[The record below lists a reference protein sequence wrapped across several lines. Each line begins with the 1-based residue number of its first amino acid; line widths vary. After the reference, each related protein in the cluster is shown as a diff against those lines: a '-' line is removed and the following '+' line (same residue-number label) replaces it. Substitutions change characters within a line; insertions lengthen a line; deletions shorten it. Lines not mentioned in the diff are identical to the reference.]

1 MSKRSKRKARLK
13 KWYSRRN
20 PSTPLQETLS
30 SIWYTQDEVLK
41 KLAISISTC
50 YRLRVRGILIAS
62 KWNGKLYYNEYHIQ
76 KMLIDGLPK
85 DL

>member
-1 MSKRSKRKARLK
+1 MSKSKKKARLK
-13 KWYSRRN
+13 KWNARQKSA
-20 PSTPLQETLS
+20 TPLQDNLS
-30 SIWYTQDEVLK
+30 NTWYTQDEVLK

-76 KMLIDGLPK
+76 KMLRDGLPK

>member
-1 MSKRSKRKARLK
+1 MSKRSKRKARLQ

-20 PSTPLQETLS
+20 PSAPPQERLS
-30 SIWYTQDEVLK
+30 NTWYTQDQVLK
-41 KLAISISTC
+41 LLSISISTC

-62 KWNGKLYYNEYHIQ
+62 KWSGKLYYNEYHVQ

-85 DL
+85 NL